1 MRQHSIAVRA
11 LVSGAAVVLLVLI
24 ASLPTR
30 IGAQQQVVLTVTPER
45 NSGDRGTRV
54 PYLFTIR
61 NNTTVERTFNITV
74 SGSTFTPDFS
84 SPVIVPPGSS
94 SDFEVGFTIPEN
106 ANPGASDDATVSVNS
121 PATTANPTTLSASR
135 TVITTVTING
145 ATVTPTGAATA
156 TRTPTSTTGPS
167 PTAGPVCRDEDEPDD
182 TPAQANELRPDLG
195 ETHVMC
201 PTGDQDWLYF
211 GGIAGKVFTIDVSA
225 MSDGLDL
232 TLSLYDEAGNLL
244 AFNDDFPRN
253 NDASD
258 IRPRIQSWRV
268 PVNGRYFIRVRDAA
282 GGGGTNLAYSIF
294 LITESYGPTPT
305 LIAELC
311 TDLFEPDGVPE
322 QARLAGIREV
332 QPNHRLCPA
341 GDSDWIRFFGK
352 AGGSYALRTDSRAR
366 AGVDTVM
373 VLVDRDGVS
382 IIDFNDDSGGTLDSR
397 IEFTPTVDGFYFVQI
412 KNVGDL
418 GNQFIVYDFYFEPLG
433 VSGPP
438 AGPAPTTPAGAI
450 RTPTATTRTTV
461 GTPTRTV
468 TGTPPTATRTTGT
481 ATTTPT
487 GAPVGECPTE
497 GPYPPGCEPAGF
509 GRIDG
514 PKGQP
519 EFVNG
524 PANDFVDPAFQSVW
538 SRTDQ
543 VVAAQQATR
552 TWMWGPAGLVGRAEV
567 YQQTNG
573 GARQVQYFDKAR
585 MEITDWQR
593 DRANPWFVTNGLLV
607 REMVEGRLQIG
618 DATFLDRE
626 PASIGIAGDADDR
639 AGPTYASF
647 AAHLQGVPDRVGQTA
662 ALLLRRDGTTA
673 AAAERPEARLQ
684 AYVPET
690 GHNIAQVFWDFLQAR
705 GPVEDGTRE
714 DTLVDW
720 VFAMGYPIS
729 EPFWTR
735 VKVGGVEKDV
745 LVQAFQRRVL
755 TYTPSN
761 PAGWQVE
768 MGNVGRHYYA
778 WRYGRQP

>member
-11 LVSGAAVVLLVLI
+11 LVSSAAVVLLVLI
-24 ASLPTR
+24 ASLPAR
-30 IGAQQQVVLTVTPER
+30 IGAQAEVALTVTPER
-45 NSGDRGTRV
+45 ASGDPGTRV
-54 PYLFTIR
+54 VYQFTIT
-61 NNTTVERTFNITV
+61 NNSDSDRSFNITV
-74 SGSTFTPDFS
+74 TGSTFTTDFA
-84 SPVIVPPGSS
+84 SPVPVPGGGSS
-94 SDFEVGFTIPEN
+94 RTFEVGFTIPTN
-106 ANPGASDDATVSVNS
+106 ATPGASDDATISVTS
-121 PATTANPTTLSASR
+121 PATGGEPTLSASR

-145 ATVTPTGAATA
+145 NTVTPTGTGTT

-167 PTAGPVCRDEDEPDD
+167 PTSGPVCRDNDEPDD
-182 TPAQANELRPDLG
+182 TPAQANELQPDLG

-268 PVNGRYFIRVRDAA
+268 PANGRYFIRVRDAA

-418 GNQFIVYDFYFEPLG
+418 GNQFIVYDFFFEPLG
-433 VSGPP
+433 VSGP
-438 AGPAPTTPAGAI
+438 APTTPAGTN

-468 TGTPPTATRTTGT
+468 TGTPATATRTTGT
-481 ATTTPT
+481 ATTNPN
-487 GAPVGECPTE
+487 GICPTAQPEE
-497 GPYPPGCEPAGF
+497 GYPPGCPDATGLD
-509 GRIDG
+509 RIGG

-524 PANDFVDPAFQSVW
+524 PANDFVDPAFQGVW

-618 DATFLDRE
+618 DTTFLDRE
-626 PASIGIAGDADDR
+626 PALIGIAGDADDR

-647 AAHLQGVPDRVGQTA
+647 AAHLGSVPDRVGQTA

-673 AAAERPEARLQ
+673 TAEERPEARLQ

-690 GHNIAQVFWDFLQAR
+690 GHNIAQVFWDFLHAR
-705 GPVEDGTRE
+705 GPVEDGARE

-761 PAGWQVE
+761 PVGWQVE
-768 MGNVGRHYYA
+768 MGNVGRHYYI